1 MLTLAKMIEGIKE
14 YQKEMGY
21 DYYKMSHLEKMQALR
36 NYTVALMMEQAE
48 LLDEVSWKPWRTI
61 ESQKPNPDK
70 NAVAREWVDMLFF
83 LVDQSFCLDLTAQ
96 DIEDAFVRV
105 LVNNRSRIQSGYS
118 NVKTDKTSKPTKRR
132 KRS

>member
-1 MLTLAKMIEGIKE
+1 MIEGIKE

-21 DYYKMSHLEKMQALR
+21 DYYAMSHLEKMQALR

-70 NAVAREWVDMLFF
+70 KAVAREWVDMLFF

-118 NVKTDKTSKPTKRR
+118 HVKNDKTSKLTKRR